1 MPREETRHPW
11 SEEEKGKV
19 LDPNPERRRYLTEAF
34 YKFLSHKISM
44 ADLVGMPKKR
54 FGRLAEIGYIKYKYG
69 RYPEALEIF
78 KMLATLDSVNAYYHT
93 ALGGVYQKLGKY
105 VDSVVSYTK
114 ALRLNPREL
123 CCFVNRGEIYLR
135 HKNYKK
141 AADDFRNAITLDPDG
156 RNLWAN
162 RARSL
167 VIALKRS
174 MDMKKRMAHMQ
185 AQQQAQRPQQQSRPA
200 AAAAGPRPSPGTA
213 SSGGRT
219 MGTGMSSSRPATSG
233 SSRAP
238 QQRRK

>member
-1 MPREETRHPW
+1 MPREETHHPW
-11 SEEEKGKV
+11 TDEEKGKV

-54 FGRLAEIGYIKYKYG
+54 FGRLAEIGYVKYKYG
-69 RYPEALEIF
+69 RYQEAQEIF
-78 KMLATLDSVNAYYHT
+78 RMLSTLDSVNAYYHT
-93 ALGGVYQKLGKY
+93 ALGGVYQKVGKY
-105 VDSVVSYTK
+105 VDSVVCYTK

-123 CCFVNRGEIYLR
+123 CCFVNRGEIYLK
-135 HKNYKK
+135 HKNFKK
-141 AADDFRNAITLDPDG
+141 AADDFRCAIMLDPDG

-174 MDMKKRMAHMQ
+174 MDMKKRIAQMQTAQ
-185 AQQQAQRPQQQSRPA
+185 AQPHRQA
-200 AAAAGPRPSPGTA
+200 GTA
-213 SSGGRT
+213 PAGGRT
-219 MGTGMSSSRPATSG
+219 MGAGMARPQG

-238 QQRRK
+238 QRRR